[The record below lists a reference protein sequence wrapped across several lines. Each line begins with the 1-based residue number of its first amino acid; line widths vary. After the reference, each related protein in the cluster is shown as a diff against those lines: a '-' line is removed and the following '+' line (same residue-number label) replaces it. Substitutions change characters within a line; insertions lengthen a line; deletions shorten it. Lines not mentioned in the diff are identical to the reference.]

1 MENIVE
7 GLVGGGSSILPVVL
21 VSGMNVIIST
31 FLYRAHPAGA
41 SVTFGAGISII
52 VGIAGGIVGGV
63 LADSYTDSVYN
74 GIKYGTI
81 LSNIVGWAVILSI
94 KYS

>member
-31 FLYRAHPAGA
+31 FY
-41 SVTFGAGISII
+41 I
-52 VGIAGGIVGGV
+52 
-63 LADSYTDSVYN
+63 
-74 GIKYGTI
+74 
-81 LSNIVGWAVILSI
+81 
-94 KYS
+94 